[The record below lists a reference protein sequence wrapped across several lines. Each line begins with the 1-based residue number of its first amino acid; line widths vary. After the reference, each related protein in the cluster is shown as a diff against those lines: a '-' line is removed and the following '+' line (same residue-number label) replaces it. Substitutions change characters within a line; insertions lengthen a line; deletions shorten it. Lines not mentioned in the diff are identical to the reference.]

1 MDLGSHASVSTTGR
15 HMPRGSWLP
24 PVVAPNGE
32 LHHVF
37 VPPYPT
43 AATALGSDFTY
54 MRIEP
59 YLDYTPFAEDF
70 GPVSLASVFEFCR
83 DLRKLIEENPTR
95 LVAVVTK
102 SDVKSLTN
110 SIFLLGSYLIVIL
123 NRCVESVENCFK
135 HLGSRVASFR
145 DISPG
150 RQNFD
155 LFLSDCWSGLRKAS
169 ALAWVGDRFDLEQ
182 YLDLGSTLN
191 ADMHEVIPGKMF
203 AMRGPKNI
211 GKEYKDVVVNGTF
224 SHREFSA
231 VHYASILQEL
241 NVQVVVRLNGPVY
254 DAQDFVDAGK
264 FFASMSLFRGG
275 SENLID
281 VYDLDSS
288 AGIAVVD
295 LFYEDCTTPPVD
307 VAAKFL
313 DIVEGIPGRIVVHC
327 KAGLGRTGTLIAL
340 YMMKHYGFTAREAM
354 AWLRIVRAGSVIG
367 VQQQFLCAHQ
377 SAMRRAGEAFRRPR
391 ASPPARPLSCDVGCV
406 MSFIDEVCML
416 RDLHIAATLPPS
428 LSVAEI
434 SSVLSPHIIKMA
446 TRNPDVVGVN
456 DTTQTTESIPD
467 PKASTDLPDRHDTA
481 ASLTQLHASSPL

>member
-1 MDLGSHASVSTTGR
+1 MDSHTSIGRHMGR

-37 VPPYPT
+37 IPPNPT
-43 AATALGSDFTY
+43 AATASGSDFTY
-54 MRIEP
+54 AYMLIEP
-59 YLDYTPFAEDF
+59 YLDYTPFEEDF

-83 DLRKLIEENPTR
+83 DLRELIEENPTR

-110 SIFLLGSYLIVIL
+110 SVFLLGSYLIVML
-123 NRCVESVENCFK
+123 NRCVETVENCFK

-169 ALAWVGDRFDLEQ
+169 ALEWAGDRFDLEQ
-182 YLDLGSTLN
+182 YLELGSVLN

-211 GKEYKDVVVNGTF
+211 DGEYKDVIVDGSF

-254 DAQDFVDAGK
+254 DAQDFVDAGNILYVC
-264 FFASMSLFRGG
+264 ASFS
-275 SENLID
+275 
-281 VYDLDSS
+281 
-288 AGIAVVD
+288 
-295 LFYEDCTTPPVD
+295 
-307 VAAKFL
+307 
-313 DIVEGIPGRIVVHC
+313 
-327 KAGLGRTGTLIAL
+327 
-340 YMMKHYGFTAREAM
+340 
-354 AWLRIVRAGSVIG
+354 
-367 VQQQFLCAHQ
+367 
-377 SAMRRAGEAFRRPR
+377 
-391 ASPPARPLSCDVGCV
+391 
-406 MSFIDEVCML
+406 
-416 RDLHIAATLPPS
+416 
-428 LSVAEI
+428 
-434 SSVLSPHIIKMA
+434 
-446 TRNPDVVGVN
+446 
-456 DTTQTTESIPD
+456 
-467 PKASTDLPDRHDTA
+467 
-481 ASLTQLHASSPL
+481 